1 MNGSSRGELSQQRI
15 NLYGRHSAPQN
26 HSKIIWHVLKIKK
39 SSYDYLCPI
48 LTLFG
53 IFILKTLN
61 RSSLRFGGFADKSVQ
76 K

>member
-1 MNGSSRGELSQQRI
+1 MYRFLGIKGIPFWVRLLKENGQEYLR
-15 NLYGRHSAPQN
+15 
-26 HSKIIWHVLKIKK
+26 HVLKIKK

-76 K
+76 KQPKI